1 MKDDKVIAPLDKE
14 VVLKYFAKYPKFET
28 FIGAGTISLKMA
40 REILDLDRYLMY
52 DIFCELVTA
61 GAVTASGA
69 NGFRAT
75 KQLQAFLR
83 ERRAAARSETE
94 DPSIIKN
101 QKEVHVK

>member
-1 MKDDKVIAPLDKE
+1 MDDKVLTPLNKE

-52 DIFCELVTA
+52 EIFCDLITA

-83 ERRAAARSETE
+83 ERREEARFNKEAE
-94 DPSIIKN
+94 DTSF
-101 QKEVHVK
+101 